1 MHGGMEDYA
10 EASTATDR
18 YRESPTDRE
27 RLLSNMDS
35 FETCEIVVPDASRP
49 IIKAAR
55 ALQVSST
62 AVSNQPQPQRQTAV
76 LRLPHIAELDKIQ
89 VDNFRLHSPRENL
102 FLLEKFPS

>member
-1 MHGGMEDYA
+1 MRRPRPRP
-10 EASTATDR
+10 TDTER
-18 YRESPTDRE
+18 AQPSDRE

-55 ALQVSST
+55 SLFAVSST

-89 VDNFRLHSPRENL
+89 VDNFRLHSPREKNL
-102 FLLEKFPS
+102 VLLEKFPS